1 MSRRSDEYKLQVEV
15 VKELR
20 RRGILVFSVPNER
33 NAGISDAIRMRASGL
48 TKGVPDLMAWDS
60 KRQCW
65 WLELKTPTGTR
76 SLEQIAFEQIA
87 LAYGIGYKLVRSL
100 EDVKDIV

>member
-1 MSRRSDEYKLQVEV
+1 MKHDEYLLQKEV
-15 VKELR
+15 VATLR
-20 RRGILVFSVPNER
+20 KRGILVFAIPNER

-60 KRQCW
+60 HRQCW

-76 SLEQIAFEQIA
+76 SQEQVAFEQVA
-87 LAYGIGYKLVRSL
+87 HAYGIGYKIVRSIKDV
-100 EDVKDIV
+100 EDIQ

>member
-15 VKELR
+15 VKVLR
-20 RRGILVFSVPNER
+20 SRGILVFSIPNER
-33 NAGISDAIRMRASGL
+33 NAGISDAVRMRASGL

-60 KRQCW
+60 KHQCW

-76 SLEQIAFEQIA
+76 SQEQVAFEQVA
-87 LAYGIGYKLVRSL
+87 HAYNIGYKLVRSIKDV
-100 EDVKDIV
+100 EDIK